1 MAEEALPQSFGRY
14 RPVEKLGS
22 GAIGTVYRAHD
33 PLIDRFVAIKIIRLD
48 ALDDAQKTEYRARFK
63 IEAQAGGRC
72 SHPAIIAIHDA
83 GEADGQ
89 PYLVMEYVEGRTLR
103 AILADPAAR
112 QALNPVAL
120 MDELLGALGYAH
132 ARKIIH
138 RDIKPANVMITP
150 DFRVK
155 VADFG
160 IARLDDSSQ
169 TQTGEILG
177 TPSYMAPEQVIGAPV
192 DHRADLF
199 SAAAIL
205 FAILTGRPPFAGNS
219 LSETLARLANDREAD
234 FSPVTGPA
242 VALIPVLRQALAKN
256 PAHRLPDA
264 ASLAAAI
271 RAAATQT
278 ATAAPSANTAD
289 ATILTTPAAKPPP
302 SGVAPQA
309 AEPASALLASYIGP
323 IARLTV
329 TRAIAQA
336 PTLDALLDR
345 LVQAANRPDEAPAL
359 RIKLQETLAPAH
371 AKL

>member
-48 ALDDAQKTEYRARFK
+48 ALDDDQKTEYRARFK

-112 QALNPVAL
+112 QTLDPVAL
-120 MDELLGALGYAH
+120 MNELLGALGYAH

-160 IARLDDSSQ
+160 IARLDDSSH

-219 LSETLARLANDREAD
+219 LPETLARLADNREAD
-234 FSPVTGPA
+234 LTPLSGQAAAFA
-242 VALIPVLRQALAKN
+242 PVLRQALAKN
-256 PAHRLPDA
+256 PAHRPPDA
-264 ASLAAAI
+264 AAFAAAI
-271 RAAATQT
+271 RAAATPT
-278 ATAAPSANTAD
+278 ASAARSPATEDD
-289 ATILTTPAAKPPP
+289 ATILTMPAPTPKPPP
-302 SGVAPQA
+302 SGIDPKA
-309 AEPASALLASYIGP
+309 AEPASALLAGYIGP

-336 PTLDALLDR
+336 PTLDALIDR
-345 LVQAANRPDEAPAL
+345 LVEAASRPSEAAAL
-359 RIKLQETLAPAH
+359 RAQFQNVLGSA
-371 AKL
+371 

>member
-1 MAEEALPQSFGRY
+1 M
-14 RPVEKLGS
+14 
-22 GAIGTVYRAHD
+22 
-33 PLIDRFVAIKIIRLD
+33 
-48 ALDDAQKTEYRARFK
+48 
-63 IEAQAGGRC
+63 
-72 SHPAIIAIHDA
+72 
-83 GEADGQ
+83 
-89 PYLVMEYVEGRTLR
+89 
-103 AILADPAAR
+103 
-112 QALNPVAL
+112 N
-120 MDELLGALGYAH
+120 ELLGALGYAH

-160 IARLDDSSQ
+160 IARLDDSSH

-219 LSETLARLANDREAD
+219 LAETLARLADNREAD
-234 FSPVTGPA
+234 LTPLSGQAAAFA
-242 VALIPVLRQALAKN
+242 PVLRQALAKN
-256 PAHRLPDA
+256 PAHRPPDA
-264 ASLAAAI
+264 AALAAAI
-271 RAAATQT
+271 RAAATPT
-278 ATAAPSANTAD
+278 ASPARFPATEDD
-289 ATILTTPAAKPPP
+289 ATILTMPAAQPAP

-345 LVQAANRPDEAPAL
+345 LVQAANRPDEAAAL
-359 RIKLQETLAPAH
+359 RAQFQNVLGLA
-371 AKL
+371 

>member
-1 MAEEALPQSFGRY
+1 MAEEALPPSFGRY

-48 ALDDAQKTEYRARFK
+48 ALDDDQKTEYRARFK

-112 QALNPVAL
+112 QTLDPVAL
-120 MDELLGALGYAH
+120 MNELLGALGYAH

-160 IARLDDSSQ
+160 IARLDDSSH

-205 FAILTGRPPFAGNS
+205 FAILTGRAPFAGNS
-219 LSETLARLANDREAD
+219 LPETLARLADNREAD
-234 FSPVTGPA
+234 LTPLSGQAAAFA
-242 VALIPVLRQALAKN
+242 PVLRQALAKN
-256 PAHRLPDA
+256 PAHRPPDA
-264 ASLAAAI
+264 AALAAAI
-271 RAAATQT
+271 RAAATPT
-278 ATAAPSANTAD
+278 ASAARSPATEGD
-289 ATILTTPAAKPPP
+289 ATILTMPTAQPAP
-302 SGVAPQA
+302 SGVGPQA
-309 AEPASALLASYIGP
+309 AEQASALLAGYIGP

-336 PTLDALLDR
+336 PTLDALIDR
-345 LVQAANRPDEAPAL
+345 LVEAANRPDEAPAL
-359 RIKLQETLAPAH
+359 RARFQDVLGLA
-371 AKL
+371 